1 MRPRATVYRQGGA
14 YVTIGD
20 VRHRRLLVLAI
31 LIYVTLD
38 LSLPAMPGAFV
49 FEPADSAES
58 TQVRARTAAETVALP
73 ALARDPGFVLFQPA
87 LEVDERLA
95 QASLAERPWR
105 PVVSWQSRAQ
115 YDSAPPSEDP
125 H

>member
-1 MRPRATVYRQGGA
+1 M
-14 YVTIGD
+14 
-20 VRHRRLLVLAI
+20 RHRRSLVLAI

-58 TQVRARTAAETVALP
+58 TQVRARAAAETVGLP
-73 ALARDPGFVLFQPA
+73 AMARDAGSLLFEPPREGA
-87 LEVDERLA
+87 NRLA
-95 QASLAERPWR
+95 HVSSPERR
-105 PVVSWQSRAQ
+105 GRFVVGWQSRAQ
-115 YDSAPPSEDP
+115 YDPAPPSEDP

>member
-1 MRPRATVYRQGGA
+1 LG
-14 YVTIGD
+14 
-20 VRHRRLLVLAI
+20 I

-38 LSLPAMPGAFV
+38 LSLPEMPGAFV

-58 TQVRARTAAETVALP
+58 THVRARAAAESVALP
-73 ALARDPGFVLFQPA
+73 ALARHLSFVLFQPP

-95 QASLAERPWR
+95 PVSWAERRGR
-105 PVVSWQSRAQ
+105 PVASWRSRAHD
-115 YDSAPPSEDP
+115 DSAPLSEDS

>member
-1 MRPRATVYRQGGA
+1 M
-14 YVTIGD
+14 
-20 VRHRRLLVLAI
+20 RHRRSLVLAI

-58 TQVRARTAAETVALP
+58 TQVRARAAAEIVGLP
-73 ALARDPGFVLFQPA
+73 ALAPDPGPLLFQPPREGDKWLA
-87 LEVDERLA
+87 HVSSPERRA
-95 QASLAERPWR
+95 R
-105 PVVSWQSRAQ
+105 PVVSWQYRAQ
-115 YDSAPPSEDP
+115 YDPAPPSEDP